1 MKLTEK
7 QKLVIKLVKRGN
19 NEDRANEMV
28 NENYDYVSKYYT
40 GVDKMA
46 SVIICL

>member
-7 QKLVIKLVKRGN
+7 QKLVVRLVKCGN
-19 NEDRANEMV
+19 NEERATKMV
-28 NENYDYVSKYYT
+28 NEHYEYVSKYYT
-40 GVDKMA
+40 GVAKMA